1 MSESSFPKYVSNRKT
16 GDKGV
21 SFVKSIIETDFDWL
35 FRPVHL
41 EDDFGLDGY
50 LDVLVGGESVT
61 GKFLGVQ
68 IKTGDS
74 YFASEGSTGWTF
86 TGENKHLNYYL
97 NAGFP
102 ILIIIVNLSDRKAYW
117 ARFDINNIDRTKNGW
132 SINIP
137 KINLLDKGF
146 KQKFIEYTGGVVDYM
161 DQIEYQWELNEK
173 LKESGL
179 IYLEVSKSEIVNK
192 DVSGFV
198 KLLDR
203 LTINDKMIE
212 KTRGKISFAIDGY
225 NHDPREV
232 YEIPAIKEWV
242 RAVLPAFKY
251 WGYFLNMDEFI
262 ENLAGLRVLHL
273 CYANAYS
280 VKFNKKTK
288 IKQVYTD
295 ITLTLDFMDKI
306 FGWLNEF
313 SETYKINDDINKEQ
327 SDLVGR
333 ILTGKR

>member
-1 MSESSFPKYVSNRKT
+1 MPENSFPKYVSNRKT
-16 GDKGV
+16 GDNGV
-21 SFVKSIIETDFDWL
+21 SFVKSIVETDFDWL

-50 LDVLVGGESVT
+50 FDVLVGESVT

-74 YFASEGSTGWTF
+74 YFASATSTGWTF

-102 ILIIIVNLSDRKAYW
+102 VLIIIVNLSDRKAYW
-117 ARFDINNIDRTKNGW
+117 TRFDINNIDRTKNGW

-137 KINLLDKGF
+137 KANLLDKGF
-146 KQKFIEYTGGVVDYM
+146 KQKFIEYAGGVVDYM
-161 DQIEYQWELNEK
+161 DQIEYQWEINKK
-173 LKESGL
+173 LRESGL
-179 IYLEVSKSEIVNK
+179 IYLEVNKSEILNK

-203 LTINDKMIE
+203 LTINDRMIE

-242 RAVLPAFKY
+242 RVVLPAFKY
-251 WGYFLNMDEFI
+251 WGYFLNMEEFI
-262 ENLAGLRVLHL
+262 ENVAGLRVLHL
-273 CYANAYS
+273 CYANAHS
-280 VKFNKKTK
+280 VTFDRKTN
-288 IKQVYTD
+288 IKQVSTD
-295 ITLTLDFMDKI
+295 TALTLEFLEKI
-306 FGWLNEF
+306 FDWLNEF
-313 SETYKINDDINKEQ
+313 SETYKISEDINKEQ
-327 SDLVGR
+327 SDLIVG
-333 ILTGKR
+333 ILTGKK